1 MSFEQMK
8 RMHQMNDLKAEN
20 RIIFLMKGEQ
30 MYLSNRYAQHAQQ
43 MSMFVTF
50 NAWIESQSLQVI
62 EN

>member
-1 MSFEQMK
+1 
-8 RMHQMNDLKAEN
+8 
-20 RIIFLMKGEQ
+20 MKGEQ
-30 MYLSNRYAQHAQQ
+30 MYLSNRYDQHAQQ